1 VTDDLDRE
9 ITAALEPW
17 GLQDAGVSFVAGR
30 ENRVFRVQ
38 APDGEFALRLKRPGY
53 RSDAELLSE
62 LQWLEAMSRA
72 GLRVPAPVPSRAGEL
87 LEVVD
92 GQRVD
97 LLTWLPGRPLGTSRE
112 PLALAE
118 PEAVFHRLGRE
129 TARLHLACD
138 AWVRPATFS
147 RCAWDIDGL
156 LGENPLWG
164 RFWENPTL
172 DGPTRRLFE
181 DFRAAAA
188 QTLLQRAPALDY
200 GLIHADLVRE
210 NVALDGERI
219 GMLDFDDA
227 GFGFRLFDLATTLL
241 KNLAEPNHRSLKAA
255 LLAGYARERTIDLEL
270 LELFIV
276 LRALTY
282 VGWIVPRMQE
292 DGSEAR
298 NRRFIES
305 ARRLCQRYRAASTP
319 GRS

>member
-1 VTDDLDRE
+1 MTDSLDKE

-17 GLQDAGVSFVAGR
+17 GLQDASASFVAGR

-38 APDGEFALRLKRPGY
+38 SPDGEFALRLKRPGY

-62 LQWLEAMSRA
+62 LQWLEAMGCA
-72 GLRVPAPVPSRAGEL
+72 GLHVPAPLPSRNGRL
-87 LEVVD
+87 LEIVD

-97 LLTWLPGRPLGTSRE
+97 LLSWLPGRPMGSSRE

-118 PEAVFHRLGRE
+118 PAAVFHRLGRE
-129 TARLHLACD
+129 TARMHRACD
-138 AWVRPATFS
+138 AWVRPASFA
-147 RCAWDIDGL
+147 RCAWDVDGL
-156 LGENPLWG
+156 LGDNPVWG

-181 DFRAAAA
+181 DFRATAA
-188 QTLLQRAPALDY
+188 QTLLLCAHTLDY

-210 NVALDGERI
+210 NVLLDGERI

-241 KNLAEPNHRSLKAA
+241 KNLAEPNYGSLKAA
-255 LLAGYARERTIDLEL
+255 LLAGYARERTLDLEL

-305 ARRLCQRYRAASTP
+305 ARKLCQGYRAAPTP
-319 GRS
+319 GRT